1 MLHWTNSSRNAGVVR
16 TENMEQKVMANE
28 KKKQTEKKLINFYG
42 FQLRESKMERK
53 SYFIIGDVK
62 LGSIFHLA

>member
-1 MLHWTNSSRNAGVVR
+1 MVR